1 MGYEKMKRIN
11 NKQLNIVKHEM
22 INEINGIPPPSM
34 QTYLDQRES
43 ICKVK

>member
-22 INEINGIPPPSM
+22 INKINGIPPPM
-34 QTYLDQRES
+34 QTYLDHRKS